1 VFRWQSLGTIGVAL
15 SGADVVRDFS
25 HSAHDRLD
33 LARLDAN
40 SLLSGNQ
47 AFAFIG
53 RSEFTRA
60 GEVRYEIVGTE
71 ARVLINTDADPEAE
85 GLIRL
90 ANVQGLA
97 ARDFLL

>member
-1 VFRWQSLGTIGVAL
+1 
-15 SGADVVRDFS
+15 VVRDFS

-33 LARLDAN
+33 LARIDAN
-40 SLLSGNQ
+40 GLLDGNQ
-47 AFAFIG
+47 AFSFIG

-60 GEVRYEIVGTE
+60 GEVRYDIVGSE

-90 ANVQGLA
+90 ANIKSLVEG
-97 ARDFLL
+97 DFIL